1 MSGRGFF
8 RRRFLDWL
16 VGVPNP
22 RELLNDSRHDLLR
35 YFFPSSSAT
44 EKQLAALEK
53 FRKIQ
58 QEIHQQILSRWP
70 SSESH
75 GDNGSSA
82 DLLIIG
88 EPRTGKT
95 NTLVA
100 CLVFATWVM
109 GQESLLVVADET
121 KHTRALERLG
131 RVVDDLE
138 IRSLIEVST
147 LNESTFEQWLKQSNP
162 VPHIMVA
169 TWTSVKTLWRS
180 TSPSFAT
187 PSFSGCNV
195 SWPLIAVDDLLDFS
209 ASELPLLVEFRDRQR
224 MLMVEAFRPCQLLW
238 TATPPENWDATD
250 FARRELR
257 WPGFRPEHNCIWLV
271 P

>member
-1 MSGRGFF
+1 MAGRGFF
-8 RRRFLDWL
+8 RRWFLDWL

-22 RELLNDSRHDLLR
+22 DELLNDSRHDLLR
-35 YFFPSSSAT
+35 HFFPSSSAADH
-44 EKQLAALEK
+44 QLAALKK
-53 FRKIQ
+53 FKHMQRKIHEQ
-58 QEIHQQILSRWP
+58 VLAQATDSQEY
-70 SSESH
+70 
-75 GDNGSSA
+75 GDNGSSG
-82 DLLIIG
+82 DLLIVG
-88 EPRTGKT
+88 EPKTGKT
-95 NTLVA
+95 DTLVA

-121 KHTRALERLG
+121 KHTQALERLG

-138 IRSLIEVST
+138 IRSLIEVSA
-147 LNESTFEQWLKQSNP
+147 LNESTFEQWLKQSNT

-195 SWPLIAVDDLLDFS
+195 SWPLIAVDDLLDF
-209 ASELPLLVEFRDRQR
+209 APSELPLLVEFRDRQR
-224 MLMVEAFRPCQLLW
+224 MLLAEVFRPCQLLW
-238 TATPPENWDATD
+238 TVTPPENWDATD

-257 WPGFRPEHNCIWLV
+257 WPGFQPEHNCIWLV